1 MTTPPF
7 GLLFHFTHV
16 NNLPDVLHAGALL
29 SDTAVSAKEG
39 LLTNE
44 AGDPAI
50 KQRRRE
56 RVVTCPPGGMVADYV
71 PFYFAARSPMMYTL
85 WKGNVPA
92 FTGDHHDLVYLV
104 SKVDR
109 MIGAGVDFAI
119 SDRNATKALADFSND
134 AGVLGDLTEDPPQS
148 EFVDWPLM
156 NEKWWN
162 DTLEHPDRMERRM
175 AEFLVHDRVPLDL
188 VHEVAVHSDAQKPR
202 IERLFA
208 EFGRTTEVVARP
220 EWYYQ

>member
-16 NNLPDVLHAGALL
+16 DNLRAVLHAGALL
-29 SDTAVSAKEG
+29 SDHAVSDKD
-39 LLTNE
+39 LRINE

-56 RVVTCPPGGMVADYV
+56 RVVTCPPGGMVANYV
-71 PFYFAARSPMMYTL
+71 PFYFAPRSPMMHML
-85 WKGNVPA
+85 WKGHVPT

-119 SDRNATKALADFSND
+119 SDRNAAMKLADFSND
-134 AGVLGDLTEDPPQS
+134 AGVLGDLTADPPQS
-148 EFVDWPLM
+148 DFVNWPLM
-156 NEKWWN
+156 RAVMWKSTP
-162 DTLEHPDRMERRM
+162 DDPDRSERRM

-188 VHEVAVHSDAQKPR
+188 IHEVAVYAETQKPKV
-202 IERLFA
+202 ERLFA
-208 EFGRTTEVVARP
+208 EFGRTAKVVARSD
-220 EWYYQ
+220 WYYP